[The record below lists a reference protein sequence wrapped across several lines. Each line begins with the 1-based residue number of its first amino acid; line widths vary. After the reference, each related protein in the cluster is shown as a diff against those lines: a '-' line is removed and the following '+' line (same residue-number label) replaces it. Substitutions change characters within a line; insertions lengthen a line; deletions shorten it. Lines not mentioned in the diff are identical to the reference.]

1 MEVMISVIGL
11 IFGVVRRGMIR
22 VWESD
27 ALTSSQ
33 DAERVVPVTDSR
45 YHGVEHIRRHE
56 GNFEGK

>member
-1 MEVMISVIGL
+1 
-11 IFGVVRRGMIR
+11 MIR

>member
-1 MEVMISVIGL
+1 MEVMISVTVHFWG
-11 IFGVVRRGMIR
+11 RAQGMIR